1 MCSIQEEQTT
11 AVDTEDES
19 QPQEDKQTEDSSED
33 YEYLLGMKLW
43 ALTLER
49 KNELLKKRD
58 EKMVELQ
65 TLQKKSPS
73 DLWIEDLDA
82 LLAKVNCL
90 LGSLYI

>member
-1 MCSIQEEQTT
+1 MQEEQTT

-43 ALTLER
+43 SLTLEK

-58 EKMVELQ
+58 EKVIELQ

-82 LLAKVNCL
+82 LLAKVNSL
-90 LGSLYI
+90 SVSLYT